1 MSEVSNNKR
10 TLVFMWKS
18 FICVFRVKLWCRAQ
32 LLPSDKVEPKL
43 TVTAESGRSIVPTR
57 KGQIARGP
65 LLWLGPITPTPSTRS
80 VLTRVAVSPSS
91 THTSTRIIQR
101 LHWTGLWTLLCVF
114 GCVVYS
120 RQSSTIRKAWAQ
132 NWIYWRAY
140 VFMLPFGGWVSLTSN
155 ICSNIAPTLW
165 PTLAD
170 SGKEKLSF
178 HRKKPLAEPSS
189 GRGSHLL
196 PLAGGGGRQTYIL
209 CPETSQWCDS
219 NSFRHV

>member
-1 MSEVSNNKR
+1 
-10 TLVFMWKS
+10 MWKS

-32 LLPSDKVEPKL
+32 LLPSVKVEAKL

-132 NWIYWRAY
+132 NCGYTG
-140 VFMLPFGGWVSLTSN
+140 VHTCSCCHLGSGFHSLQTFVA
-155 ICSNIAPTLW
+155 I
-165 PTLAD
+165 
-170 SGKEKLSF
+170 
-178 HRKKPLAEPSS
+178 
-189 GRGSHLL
+189 LL
-196 PLAGGGGRQTYIL
+196 PPYDQHLPTVGRKNSLFTGRNPWQNQAQGGAVICCHWLEVKGGRQTYIL